1 MLDKAKVKYLAELA
15 KIELDEKQVESLLKD
30 LNKILDYV
38 SQIQRLN
45 LDKVEP
51 MIGGPASELI
61 LREDV
66 GRDGE
71 EKIENSKIVEQ
82 IIENFPERNGR
93 YLKVPKVLEKDWELL
108 KKRPS
113 ADLSWFICFL
123 LQVLIKFQEKR
134 RNN

>member
-15 KIELDEKQVESLLKD
+15 KIELDEKQIESLLKD

-93 YLKVPKVLEKDWELL
+93 YLKVPKVLEKD
-108 KKRPS
+108 
-113 ADLSWFICFL
+113 
-123 LQVLIKFQEKR
+123 
-134 RNN
+134 